1 MLRFVS
7 TLLFALFFSA
17 FFMQGSLLYYLE
29 QRFHDD
35 FGLEE
40 WLRRSPFRVGGEI
53 YEKIANGVD
62 RLEQRIKGEDIS
74 KDEDASPHSGSKNF
88 KKPAQDR
95 MAENQALQS
104 MGARD
109 HDASQSVKPQDS
121 KLQAHA
127 AKNNSALNNSM
138 HHSKTR
144 DFAQEPYAP
153 NSAPQNSTSRNSV
166 SQSLATTSSVP
177 RSSAESQNTV
187 TASATLQSGEN
198 SDSQLP
204 VPQALEQ
211 NLTTQSSVEVD
222 AKISLSDDGKIR
234 LNAGDEVLFMGD
246 SLMQYVGM
254 NAKKFFPKRSLRVI
268 DLSKQSTGLASKKS
282 FDWQKTLD
290 TALRENGGVK
300 LVVVLLGAN
309 DVWEYRAGGKTYGIK
324 TPRWREFY
332 ASRVRE
338 IYDTAHS
345 HGAGVLWLAMPCMQ
359 KPDFEEKTQ
368 LLNQIYADAS
378 MALGGY
384 FMQTTPLVCE
394 KGVYKTY
401 LQSGSKLVRVR
412 QDDGI
417 HMSKEGCE
425 AVAKE
430 ILSRIEVE

>member
-7 TLLFALFFSA
+7 TLLFALLFSA

-53 YEKIANGVD
+53 YEKIANGAD

-104 MGARD
+104 TRARD
-109 HDASQSVKPQDS
+109 HDALQNVKPQDS
-121 KLQAHA
+121 KPQAHA
-127 AKNNSALNNSM
+127 AKNSALNNST
-138 HHSKTR
+138 HHLKTR
-144 DFAQEPYAP
+144 DSAQEPYAQ
-153 NSAPQNSTSRNSV
+153 NSAPQNSTSQNSV

-177 RSSAESQNTV
+177 SSSSASQNPV

-204 VPQALEQ
+204 APQALEQ
-211 NLTTQSSVEVD
+211 NLTTQGSVEVD

>member
-53 YEKIANGVD
+53 YEKIANVAD
-62 RLEQRIKGEDIS
+62 KLEQRIKGEDLS
-74 KDEDASPHSGSKNF
+74 KDEGASPHSGSENF

-104 MGARD
+104 MGVRD
-109 HDASQSVKPQDS
+109 HDASQSVKSQGS
-121 KLQAHA
+121 KPQAHA

-144 DFAQEPYAP
+144 DSTQEPYEQ
-153 NSAPQNSTSRNSV
+153 NSIPQNSTSQNSV
-166 SQSLATTSSVP
+166 PQSQTTTSSVP
-177 RSSAESQNTV
+177 HSSAESQNPV

-198 SDSQLP
+198 SNSQLP
-204 VPQALEQ
+204 ASQALEQ
-211 NLTTQSSVEVD
+211 NLTTQSSAEFD

-368 LLNQIYADAS
+368 LLNQIYADVS

>member
-7 TLLFALFFSA
+7 TLLFALLFSA

-40 WLRRSPFRVGGEI
+40 WLHRSPFRVGGEI
-53 YEKIANGVD
+53 YEKIANVAD
-62 RLEQRIKGEDIS
+62 KLEQRIKGEDLS
-74 KDEDASPHSGSKNF
+74 KDEDASSHGGGENF
-88 KKPAQDR
+88 KKSAQDR

-104 MGARD
+104 KGVQN
-109 HDASQSVKPQDS
+109 HDTLQSVKPQDS
-121 KLQAHA
+121 KPQAHA
-127 AKNNSALNNSM
+127 AKNSSLNNST
-138 HHSKTR
+138 HHLKTR
-144 DFAQEPYAP
+144 DLAQEPYAQ
-153 NSAPQNSTSRNSV
+153 NSAPQNSTSQNSV
-166 SQSLATTSSVP
+166 SQSLATTSSLP
-177 RSSAESQNTV
+177 RSSAVSQNPV

-204 VPQALEQ
+204 APQALEQ
-211 NLTTQSSVEVD
+211 NLTTQSSVEID

>member
-7 TLLFALFFSA
+7 TLIFALLFSA

-62 RLEQRIKGEDIS
+62 KLEQRIKGEDIS
-74 KDEDASPHSGSKNF
+74 KDEDTSPHNGSENF
-88 KKPAQDR
+88 KKSAQDR

-104 MGARD
+104 KGVQN
-109 HDASQSVKPQDS
+109 HDTSQSVKPQDS
-121 KLQAHA
+121 KPQAHA
-127 AKNNSALNNSM
+127 AKNSALNNSA

-144 DFAQEPYAP
+144 DSAQEPYA
-153 NSAPQNSTSRNSV
+153 QNSV

-177 RSSAESQNTV
+177 HSSAASQNPV

-211 NLTTQSSVEVD
+211 NLTTQSSMEID

>member
-1 MLRFVS
+1 MLKFVS
-7 TLLFALFFSA
+7 TLLFALLFSA

-53 YEKIANGVD
+53 YEKIANGAD
-62 RLEQRIKGEDIS
+62 KLEQRIKGEDIS
-74 KDEDASPHSGSKNF
+74 KDEDVSPHSGSKNF
-88 KKPAQDR
+88 KKSAQDR
-95 MAENQALQS
+95 MVENQALQS
-104 MGARD
+104 TKAGD

-127 AKNNSALNNSM
+127 AKNSPLNNSM
-138 HHSKTR
+138 HHLKTR
-144 DFAQEPYAP
+144 DSAQEPYAQ

-166 SQSLATTSSVP
+166 SQSQTTTSSVP
-177 RSSAESQNTV
+177 HSSSASQNPV
-187 TASATLQSGEN
+187 AASATLQSGEN
-198 SDSQLP
+198 SDPQLP

-211 NLTTQSSVEVD
+211 NLTTQSSAEID

-234 LNAGDEVLFMGD
+234 LNAGDEVL
-246 SLMQYVGM
+246 QYVGM

-394 KGVYKTY
+394 KGAYKTY

>member
-7 TLLFALFFSA
+7 TLLFALLFSA

-62 RLEQRIKGEDIS
+62 KLEQRIKGEDIS
-74 KDEDASPHSGSKNF
+74 KDEDASPHGGSKNF

-104 MGARD
+104 KGVQN
-109 HDASQSVKPQDS
+109 HDTSQSVKPQDS
-121 KLQAHA
+121 KPQAHA
-127 AKNNSALNNSM
+127 AKNSALNNSA

-144 DFAQEPYAP
+144 DSAQEPYA
-153 NSAPQNSTSRNSV
+153 QNSV

-177 RSSAESQNTV
+177 HSSAASQNPV

-211 NLTTQSSVEVD
+211 NLTTQSSAEID

>member
-7 TLLFALFFSA
+7 TLIFALLFSA

-62 RLEQRIKGEDIS
+62 KLEQRIKGEDIS
-74 KDEDASPHSGSKNF
+74 KDEDTSPHNGSENF
-88 KKPAQDR
+88 KKSAQDR

-104 MGARD
+104 KGVQN
-109 HDASQSVKPQDS
+109 HDTSQSVKPQDS
-121 KLQAHA
+121 KPQAHA
-127 AKNNSALNNSM
+127 AKNSALNNSA

-144 DFAQEPYAP
+144 DSAQEPYA
-153 NSAPQNSTSRNSV
+153 QNSV

-177 RSSAESQNTV
+177 HSSAASQNPV

-204 VPQALEQ
+204 APQALEQ
-211 NLTTQSSVEVD
+211 NLTTQSSVEID

>member
-17 FFMQGSLLYYLE
+17 FFMQGSLIYYLE

>member
-7 TLLFALFFSA
+7 TLLFALLFSA
-17 FFMQGSLLYYLE
+17 FFMQGSLIYYLE

-53 YEKIANGVD
+53 YEKIANVAD
-62 RLEQRIKGEDIS
+62 KLEQRIKGEDIS
-74 KDEDASPHSGSKNF
+74 KDKDASPHSGSENF
-88 KKPAQDR
+88 KKSTQDR
-95 MAENQALQS
+95 IAENQALQS
-104 MGARD
+104 KGVQN
-109 HDASQSVKPQDS
+109 HDTLQSVKPQDS
-121 KLQAHA
+121 KPQAHA
-127 AKNNSALNNSM
+127 AKNNSALNNST
-138 HHSKTR
+138 HHLKTR
-144 DFAQEPYAP
+144 DSAQETYAP
-153 NSAPQNSTSRNSV
+153 NSAPQNSTSQNSV
-166 SQSLATTSSVP
+166 SQRLATTSSVP
-177 RSSAESQNTV
+177 HSSSAPQNPV
-187 TASATLQSGEN
+187 AASATLQSGEN
-198 SDSQLP
+198 YASQLP
-204 VPQALEQ
+204 APQALEQ
-211 NLTTQSSVEVD
+211 NLTTQSSAEID

-394 KGVYKTY
+394 KGAYKTY

>member
-7 TLLFALFFSA
+7 TLIFALLFSA

-62 RLEQRIKGEDIS
+62 KLEQRIKGEDIS
-74 KDEDASPHSGSKNF
+74 KDEDTSPHNGSENF
-88 KKPAQDR
+88 KKSAQDR

-104 MGARD
+104 KGVQN
-109 HDASQSVKPQDS
+109 HDTSQSVKPQDS
-121 KLQAHA
+121 KPQAHA
-127 AKNNSALNNSM
+127 AKNSALNNSA

-144 DFAQEPYAP
+144 DSAQEPYA
-153 NSAPQNSTSRNSV
+153 QNSV

-177 RSSAESQNTV
+177 HSSAASQNPV

-211 NLTTQSSVEVD
+211 NLTTQSSAEID

>member
-53 YEKIANGVD
+53 YEKIANGAD
-62 RLEQRIKGEDIS
+62 KLEQRIKGEDIS

-104 MGARD
+104 MRARD

-121 KLQAHA
+121 KPQAHA
-127 AKNNSALNNSM
+127 AKNSPLNNST
-138 HHSKTR
+138 HHLKTR
-144 DFAQEPYAP
+144 DSVQEPYAQ
-153 NSAPQNSTSRNSV
+153 NSIPQNSTSQNSV

-177 RSSAESQNTV
+177 RSSSAPQNPV

-204 VPQALEQ
+204 APQALEQ
-211 NLTTQSSVEVD
+211 NLTTQGSAEID

-290 TALRENGGVK
+290 TALSENGGVK

-401 LQSGSKLVRVR
+401 LQSGSRLVRVR

>member
-7 TLLFALFFSA
+7 TLLFALLFSA
-17 FFMQGSLLYYLE
+17 FFMQGSLIYYLE

-53 YEKIANGVD
+53 YEKIADVAD
-62 RLEQRIKGEDIS
+62 KLEQRIKGEDIS
-74 KDEDASPHSGSKNF
+74 KDKDASPHSGSENF
-88 KKPAQDR
+88 KKSTQDR
-95 MAENQALQS
+95 IAENQALQS
-104 MGARD
+104 KGVQN
-109 HDASQSVKPQDS
+109 HDTLQSVKPQDS
-121 KLQAHA
+121 KPQAHA
-127 AKNNSALNNSM
+127 AKNSALNNST
-138 HHSKTR
+138 HHLKTR
-144 DFAQEPYAP
+144 DSAQELYA
-153 NSAPQNSTSRNSV
+153 QNSTSQNSV

-177 RSSAESQNTV
+177 RSSAVSQNPV
-187 TASATLQSGEN
+187 VASATLQSGEN

-211 NLTTQSSVEVD
+211 NLTTQGSAEID

-234 LNAGDEVLFMGD
+234 LNAGDEVLFIGD

-290 TALRENGGVK
+290 TALSENGGVK

>member
-1 MLRFVS
+1 M
-7 TLLFALFFSA
+7 
-17 FFMQGSLLYYLE
+17 
-29 QRFHDD
+29 
-35 FGLEE
+35 
-40 WLRRSPFRVGGEI
+40 
-53 YEKIANGVD
+53 
-62 RLEQRIKGEDIS
+62 
-74 KDEDASPHSGSKNF
+74 
-88 KKPAQDR
+88 
-95 MAENQALQS
+95 
-104 MGARD
+104 
-109 HDASQSVKPQDS
+109 
-121 KLQAHA
+121 
-127 AKNNSALNNSM
+127 
-138 HHSKTR
+138 
-144 DFAQEPYAP
+144 
-153 NSAPQNSTSRNSV
+153 
-166 SQSLATTSSVP
+166 P
-177 RSSAESQNTV
+177 RSSAASQNPV

-204 VPQALEQ
+204 APQALEQ
-211 NLTTQSSVEVD
+211 NLTTQSSAEID

-290 TALRENGGVK
+290 TALSENGGVK